1 MGGFLFRGTGEEV
14 SSMKTLHRNTSQRI
28 RAAAGALA
36 VLALLPSTV
45 QAGMPSW
52 MSAGRVSQAPMVHH
66 QMEQSADRTGVPRVL
81 LVSRKA
87 LPPPPPPSSV
97 SAVVAWDP
105 NTESDLMGYKLY
117 VGTSSGVYG
126 SAIDVGNY
134 TDYEVRNLEPG
145 RTYYFSVTAY
155 DLSGNESSFADEI
168 SNTLSTT
175 SISCSRDGAGQLVC
189 TNG

>member
-1 MGGFLFRGTGEEV
+1 MNRSSRHTG
-14 SSMKTLHRNTSQRI
+14 QGI
-28 RAAAGALA
+28 RAVGALA
-36 VLALLPSTV
+36 VLAMLPV
-45 QAGMPSW
+45 A
-52 MSAGRVSQAPMVHH
+52 API
-66 QMEQSADRTGVPRVL
+66 APATT
-81 LVSRKA
+81 
-87 LPPPPPPSSV
+87 PPPPPPPPTSV

-126 SAIDVGNY
+126 AAIDVGNF

-168 SNTLSTT
+168 TNTMSTT
-175 SISCSRDGAGQLVC
+175 SISCTRDATGVLVC
-189 TNG
+189 SNG

>member
-1 MGGFLFRGTGEEV
+1 
-14 SSMKTLHRNTSQRI
+14 MKQSHRNTSQRV
-28 RAAAGALA
+28 RVAGALA
-36 VLALLPSTV
+36 LLAAWPTVTTVEAGLLSWNQPGVAAQSSVRAV
-45 QAGMPSW
+45 QESGVRS
-52 MSAGRVSQAPMVHH
+52 SA
-66 QMEQSADRTGVPRVL
+66 PRVI

-87 LPPPPPPSSV
+87 APVAPTSTAPTPPPPPPAPPTSV

-105 NTESDLMGYKLY
+105 NAESDLMGYKLY

-126 SAIDVGNY
+126 APIDVGNF

-155 DLSGNESSFADEI
+155 DLSGNESGLADEI

-175 SISCSRDGAGQLVC
+175 SISCTRDAAGVLVC
-189 TNG
+189 SNG